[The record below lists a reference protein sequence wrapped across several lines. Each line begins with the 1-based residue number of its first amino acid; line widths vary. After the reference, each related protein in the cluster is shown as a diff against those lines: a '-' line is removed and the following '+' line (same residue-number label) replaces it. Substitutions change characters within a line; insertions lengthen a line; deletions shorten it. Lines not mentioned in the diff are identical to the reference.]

1 MLNKTMTAKKFPAQS
16 SRERLLMAAQQLF
29 AEHGVNGVGLRDIA
43 KAAGHKNANS
53 IRYHFGSKEDLIK
66 AIITWGGQEGE
77 RWRKESLDAL
87 EARAGAPP
95 SIREIIGIMLDSA
108 LAHESSAEY
117 VRFIAQV
124 TLSHRDL
131 IWSTYRQ
138 AVGDSMARCYEHLRR
153 CIQHVPDDV
162 LEQRFAFLEI
172 YVQNVVFVWDTQK
185 RSRRRKGRWQST
197 IFYGN
202 LFDTVEG
209 MLTAPC
215 RMANETSTS
224 SSARKSANGTARP
237 KKR

>member
-1 MLNKTMTAKKFPAQS
+1 MPAKESASQP
-16 SRERLLMAAQQLF
+16 SRERLLMAAQRLF
-29 AEHGVNGVGLRDIA
+29 ADHGVNGVGLRDIA

-53 IRYHFGSKEDLIK
+53 IRYHFGSKESLIK
-66 AIITWGGQEGE
+66 AIIVWGGQQGE
-77 RWRKESLDAL
+77 LWRQQSLDAL
-87 EARAGAPP
+87 ESREEPP
-95 SIREIIGIMLDSA
+95 STREIIEIMLGSA
-108 LAHESSAEY
+108 LGHESSSEY

-138 AVGDSMARCYEHLRR
+138 AVGDSMARCYEHLRNS
-153 CIQHVPDDV
+153 IEGVPENV

-172 YVQNVVFVWDTQK
+172 YVQHVVSVWDTQK
-185 RSRRRKGRWQST
+185 RSRRRKGRWQSS

-215 RMANETSTS
+215 CMAGDRHAPGGSTS
-224 SSARKSANGTARP
+224 KHNGAARSGHH
-237 KKR
+237 